1 VSTPAH
7 ALAALAAPDQTR
19 QGRAHTPET
28 GEITAERLAD
38 VEAHAVTVRAW
49 NPDLLPGLLQT
60 TRYAAAAVVTT
71 APAIPSEEVQ
81 RRAHHRA
88 ARVDR
93 FLQRWQDPART
104 AVFIVGEAAI
114 RRPLTHRQA
123 HRAQVRH
130 VLNLTDLPN
139 VDTRVMPTG
148 TASPGRAGQ
157 CSLYGLE
164 QGARLGYTET
174 PLGGWYTRRAPDV
187 ALLLS
192 AFDDMLKAALSADDS
207 RSLLM
212 EELTA

>member
-1 VSTPAH
+1 MSTPTE

-49 NPDLLPGLLQT
+49 NPELLPGLLQT

-71 APAIPSEEVQ
+71 APAIPAEEVQ

-93 FLQRWQDPART
+93 FLTRFQHPARK

-114 RRPLTHRQA
+114 RQPLTHQHA
-123 HRAQVRH
+123 HRAQLRQ
-130 VLNLTDLPN
+130 VLNLMDLPN
-139 VDTRVMPTG
+139 IDIRIMATG
-148 TASPGRAGQ
+148 APSPGRTGQ
-157 CSLYGLE
+157 CSLYSLE

-174 PLGGWYTRRAPDV
+174 PLGGWYTLRSPDV

-192 AFDDMLKAALSADDS
+192 MFDDILKTAYSADDS
-207 RSLLM
+207 RSLLT
-212 EELTA
+212 EELAA